1 VSDVQIQLGQG
12 KSKFLNRTT
21 WRARATI
28 QFRTSDDG
36 VSCEDELALERRV
49 KQPVNGRIT
58 YRWILIRK
66 AEQREFGCA
75 DRAGAPK
82 PVTQRANV
90 QFYHDPAA
98 YAQILKSSPM
108 RLRYTVRV
116 LFAGQVAYSK
126 TLLKPVTPKTLRQG
140 YRSETVAA

>member
-1 VSDVQIQLGQG
+1 VSDVKIQLGQG

-36 VSCEDELALERRV
+36 VTCEDEFALERRV

-66 AEQREFGCA
+66 AEQREFG
-75 DRAGAPK
+75 
-82 PVTQRANV
+82 
-90 QFYHDPAA
+90 
-98 YAQILKSSPM
+98 
-108 RLRYTVRV
+108 
-116 LFAGQVAYSK
+116 
-126 TLLKPVTPKTLRQG
+126 
-140 YRSETVAA
+140 